1 MMIGL
6 SFNNQ
11 NGDFYLLAA
20 PEKAV
25 KIRDKMIECNVCAAI
40 AATKSSVLFSN
51 ISQQLIKNKRGA
63 G

>member
-1 MMIGL
+1 MIMGL

-25 KIRDKMIECNVCAAI
+25 KIRDKMIECNVFAAI
-40 AATKSSVLFSN
+40 DAMTLSVLFST
-51 ISQQLIKNKRGA
+51 IQKY
-63 G
+63 

>member
-11 NGDFYLLAA
+11 NGDVCLLAA

-25 KIRDKMIECNVCAAI
+25 KIRDKMVECNMSFARHLMQEAI
-40 AATKSSVLFSN
+40 N
-51 ISQQLIKNKRGA
+51 IQ
-63 G
+63 

>member
-11 NGDFYLLAA
+11 NGDVCLLAA

-25 KIRDKMIECNVCAAI
+25 KIRDKIVECNMSAAI

-51 ISQQLIKNKRGA
+51 ISQQ
-63 G
+63 

>member
-1 MMIGL
+1 MIMAL

-25 KIRDKMIECNVCAAI
+25 KIRDKMVECNMSAAI
-40 AATKSSVLFSN
+40 AATTLSVLFSN
-51 ISQQLIKNKRGA
+51 ISQQ
-63 G
+63 

>member
-6 SFNNQ
+6 SFKDQ
-11 NGDFYLLAA
+11 NGDVCLLAA
-20 PEKAV
+20 LRKAV
-25 KIRDKMIECNVCAAI
+25 KIRDKMIECNMFAAI
-40 AATKSSVLFSN
+40 AATKLSVPFSN

>member
-1 MMIGL
+1 MIGL
-6 SFNNQ
+6 PFKDQ
-11 NGDFYLLAA
+11 DGDVCLLAA

-25 KIRDKMIECNVCAAI
+25 KIRDKIVECNMSAAI
-40 AATKSSVLFSN
+40 DATKLSVLFSS